1 MLERV
6 DVLTEN
12 GKTRL
17 RESQQMLGEVT
28 DKVMATIPKWIDW
41 PVGRA
46 FSRSAERGKK
56 AFGLAG
62 QRIYIGG
69 LSRREME
76 EEGIGW
82 ESAVR
87 ALGAAAA
94 RSGLVAE
101 IMGVAELPED
111 CDLLAGLCLM
121 AGPINQNDI
130 GKMFYGQPDLLAGQY
145 GDRDP
150 TSLLVWTLK
159 AKTVADPIGN
169 EEQLMN
175 EKRKGQL
182 VDLRPGPHEVV
193 EIEKGGAR
201 VPMRK
206 QGERVN
212 QERAFSDVGNF
223 AVSEEGR
230 EVPGNRGA
238 PWPSPWSEAPIWAVR
253 GETR

>member
-17 RESQQMLGEVT
+17 REIREMLDEVT

-41 PVGRA
+41 PVGKA
-46 FSRSAERGKK
+46 FSKSAERGKK

-69 LSRREME
+69 ISRREME
-76 EEGIGW
+76 AAGIGW
-82 ESAVR
+82 ECAVR
-87 ALGAAAA
+87 AVGAAAS

-101 IMGVAELPED
+101 IMGATEVPED

-121 AGPINQNDI
+121 AGPINQNDV
-130 GKMFYGQPDLLAGQY
+130 GKTFYGQADLLAKEFPG
-145 GDRDP
+145 REP

-175 EKRKGQL
+175 AKRKGQL

-193 EIEKGGAR
+193 EISKEGRRMG
-201 VPMRK
+201 MRK
-206 QGERVN
+206 EGVRIN
-212 QERAFSDVGNF
+212 QERAFGEVGNF
-223 AVSEEGR
+223 ASSEDGR

-238 PWPSPWSEAPIWAVR
+238 VWPKPWRERAVWNLDEVER
-253 GETR
+253 